1 MPLEVR
7 RTHPPVI
14 RPLVVNHPE
23 TGRPALLI
31 PDCHIESVT
40 GLEEAET
47 RSLLAELLAHATRPD
62 FAVCWQWRPGDVA
75 VWDNRSAMHAGSP
88 FDELEARLMYR
99 VTFTGPDTYD
109 GTR

>member
-1 MPLEVR
+1 MPMEVR
-7 RTHPPVI
+7 CAHPPVV
-14 RPLVVNHPE
+14 RPLVVHHPE

-31 PDCHIESVT
+31 PDCHIESVS
-40 GLEEAET
+40 GLHESET
-47 RSLLAELLAHATRPD
+47 RPLLAELQAHATSPQ

-88 FDELEARLMYR
+88 FDEAEARLMYR

-109 GTR
+109 GEG